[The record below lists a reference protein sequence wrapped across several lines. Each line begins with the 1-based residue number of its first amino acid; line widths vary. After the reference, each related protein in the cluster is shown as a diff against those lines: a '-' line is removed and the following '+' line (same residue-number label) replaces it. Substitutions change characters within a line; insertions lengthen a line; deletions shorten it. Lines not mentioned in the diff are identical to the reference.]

1 MKLRYKN
8 INLTQLFFLL
18 IANLVLV
25 SCGTY
30 QNTSYNDGIY
40 DDDEVTVTKNKK
52 VLIVDEKEY
61 DEYEENYFLKKLDS
75 LNNIGNNDV
84 FTNVDDYNTVDTI
97 YIDEENIDENV
108 SYNPNQPWGQGENNQ
123 AVVNVNL
130 INSPYWIRDYG
141 YANYG
146 YGFYDTW
153 GYRNWRNRGFYGW
166 NQNPFWHPYQNY
178 YAWNVGFYNPYYSQ
192 FNYF

>member
-8 INLTQLFFLL
+8 INLNQVLFLL

-40 DDDEVTVTKNKK
+40 DDDVAVTRNKK
-52 VLIVDEKEY
+52 VLIVDEKES
-61 DEYEENYFLKKLDS
+61 DKYEENYFLRKLDS
-75 LNNIGNNDV
+75 LNNISNNDV
-84 FTNVDDYNTVDTI
+84 FTNVDDYNTIDTDTI
-97 YIDEENIDENV
+97 YIDEENIDTNV
-108 SYNPNQPWGQGENNQ
+108 SYTPNQPWGQGDNNQ
-123 AVVNVNL
+123 VAVNVNL
-130 INSPYWIRDYG
+130 INNPYWIGNYG

-153 GYRNWRNRGFYGW
+153 GQSLTF
-166 NQNPFWHPYQNY
+166 FEKKFLTVMMI
-178 YAWNVGFYNPYYSQ
+178 AWAIYSL
-192 FNYF
+192 